1 MVLPAGNSVENK
13 IEIYQTRNSHKNEA
27 AQIGCRKRNNQI
39 DLSILL
45 QEGNLFKS
53 RITWKGHLLW
63 IQLQVNGMQ
72 LTNWQTNN
80 PPNICLK
87 AN

>member
-1 MVLPAGNSVENK
+1 MALPAGNSVENK

-27 AQIGCRKRNNQI
+27 AQIRCRKRNNQI

-53 RITWKGHLLW
+53 RIT
-63 IQLQVNGMQ
+63 
-72 LTNWQTNN
+72 
-80 PPNICLK
+80 
-87 AN
+87 

>member
-1 MVLPAGNSVENK
+1 MALPAGNSVENK

-53 RITWKGHLLW
+53 RIT
-63 IQLQVNGMQ
+63 
-72 LTNWQTNN
+72 
-80 PPNICLK
+80 
-87 AN
+87 